1 MFSFLKNIYRNQ
13 VLSQLGSTKLYNW
26 AKDQCFQ
33 KGRKCMDPIAIGG
46 KSFLAAPRAA
56 IDHNQ
61 PFRLLINISS
71 TAGCKRFIF
80 CLAVKY
86 SKNARPFVSFQ
97 VNKIF
102 GQRCLRIYKQS
113 KLLLILNGNHQADK
127 IFLFVTWEKV
137 LLRITVWRHC
147 LVLPPHRRVTIA
159 AAAAAAVAAVA
170 AFHCHMKIHFAWRQ
184 KPYDCTL

>member
-1 MFSFLKNIYRNQ
+1 MQLKIWAVQ
-13 VLSQLGSTKLYNW
+13 VLCRDKIEAFVTYLSCIFVTSSKGFLEFGGNCFPFDQKLSYKVRRG

-80 CLAVKY
+80 FLAVKY

-113 KLLLILNGNHQADK
+113 KLLLILNGNHKADK
-127 IFLFVTWEKV
+127 IFLFVT
-137 LLRITVWRHC
+137 
-147 LVLPPHRRVTIA
+147 
-159 AAAAAAVAAVA
+159 
-170 AFHCHMKIHFAWRQ
+170 
-184 KPYDCTL
+184 